1 MDVVQCPEFTVAV
14 CTRNRRQSLSR
25 TLDSIAEQRARASW
39 EVVVVDNGS
48 ADGTLEWLH
57 ERRADFPVSLRIE
70 SEKTPGVSLARNLA
84 IASARGRVVLFTD
97 DDVTC
102 RPGWLQ
108 AHVAAFAD
116 PSVVGTGG
124 RILPKLPPEAPE
136 WLRQALPTEEGGPT
150 ARYDFGLQPAE
161 ILAGGPLPPAFCAN
175 MGVVR
180 ECACAVRGF
189 RADLGPGSKAPIGD
203 DTEFFERILDLTG
216 RCLYVPDAV
225 VDHHIFPARTTLE
238 YYLRWHVGLGRT
250 SIARREPLGMMEH
263 IAALLRYGLRL
274 ATWTVRARCRRG
286 DPHLELHA
294 LRKREAARG
303 RCLELLGR

>member
-1 MDVVQCPEFTVAV
+1 LDAVPRPEFTVAV
-14 CTRNRRQSLSR
+14 PTRDRRESLSR
-25 TLDSIAEQRARASW
+25 TLDSLAEQQARASW

-57 ERRADFPVSLRIE
+57 ERRTRFPVPLRIE
-70 SEKTPGVSLARNLA
+70 SEKSPGASLARNLA

-124 RILPKLPPEAPE
+124 RILPELPPEAPE
-136 WLRQALPTEEGGPT
+136 WLRRALPAEQGGPT
-150 ARYDFGLQPAE
+150 ARYDFGTQPAE
-161 ILAGGPLPPAFCAN
+161 ILAGRPLLPAFSAN

-180 ECACAVRGF
+180 ECARAVGGF
-189 RADLGPGSKAPIGD
+189 RTDLGPGCKIPIGD
-203 DTEFFERILDLTG
+203 DTEFFERILDLPG
-216 RCLYVPDAV
+216 RCLYVPDAA
-225 VDHHIFPARTTLE
+225 VDHHVFPVRTTRG
-238 YYLRWHVGLGRT
+238 YYLRWHVNLGRA
-250 SIARREPLGMMEH
+250 SIAMRRPLGVTER
-263 IAALLRYGLRL
+263 IGALLRYGLRF
-274 ATWTVRARCRRG
+274 AIWAGRARRRRG
-286 DPHLELHA
+286 DPHLELHG
-294 LRKREAARG
+294 LRRRETARG